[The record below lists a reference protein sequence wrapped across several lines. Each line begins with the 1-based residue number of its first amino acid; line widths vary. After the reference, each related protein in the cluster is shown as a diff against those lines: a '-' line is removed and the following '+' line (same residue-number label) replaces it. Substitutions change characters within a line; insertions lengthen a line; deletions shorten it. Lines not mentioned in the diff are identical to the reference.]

1 MIHLVRLCQLP
12 EALPILR
19 EVPPAEDQRPLSAY
33 GILTTWRKRFLGPR
47 ILTTWRKRFLG
58 PRTTCPPGILRSAP
72 VLE

>member
-1 MIHLVRLCQLP
+1 MIHLIRLCQLP
-12 EALPILR
+12 EALPILH

-47 ILTTWRKRFLG
+47 
-58 PRTTCPPGILRSAP
+58 TTCPPGILRSAP